1 MRLLHRYP
9 GFRHVFWGQL
19 ASQFGNAV
27 FLIMGLWEIQLRAP
41 FLLAVA
47 GLAMMV
53 PSGLAIVG
61 GALVD
66 MHDPRR
72 LMLWTDIVRGGAVGL
87 GMLALLLHAPLVP
100 VIIGLLAV
108 NSLGSAL
115 FSPAEQVILP
125 WLVEDRDLGQANGV
139 YSLTFQLSGAVG
151 SFIGGAAIAAIG
163 IQVIFGVDLASFWLS
178 GLAIWLMMR
187 LVALRPRPTSDD
199 RAKAGS
205 QNILVVLKDGLRAL
219 SVMPWLLRLLPI
231 IMLTNFAFAAAFTMF
246 PYWCRH
252 VLRVGSVGY
261 GSVDAAWAVGLV
273 AGSLLVGRFNGWSFR
288 SVTVFLGTLMGVTI
302 LVFAATRAAVPAG
315 GLLLLAGAA
324 NGVLNAIVVTIMQ
337 RLVPDDLRG
346 RAFGAFAALLTL
358 SQPAGALL
366 SGVLL
371 HVAPLWWPWAAA
383 GAASLGLALIASRE
397 LPTERIGG
405 AEAAVP
411 VPAQSVPQ

>member
-1 MRLLHRYP
+1 MRLLQRYP

-53 PSGLAIVG
+53 PNVLAVLG

-72 LMLWTDIVRGGAVGL
+72 LMLWTDIVRGAAVGL
-87 GMLALLLHAPLVP
+87 GMLALLLHAPLIP

-115 FSPAEQVILP
+115 FAPAEQVILP
-125 WLVEDRDLGQANGV
+125 WLVEDRDLGEANGV

-163 IQVIFGVDLASFWLS
+163 LQVIFGLDLASFWLS

-187 LVALRPRPTSDD
+187 IVALRPRAVSRGATGSD
-199 RAKAGS
+199 
-205 QNILVVLKDGLRAL
+205 QNLLVVLRDGLRAL
-219 SVMPWLLRLLPI
+219 SVMPWLIRLLPI

-252 VLRVGSVGY
+252 VLHVGSVGY

-302 LVFAATRAAVPAG
+302 LAFSATRAAVPAA

-324 NGVLNAIVVTIMQ
+324 NGVLNAIVITIMQ
-337 RLVPDDLRG
+337 RLVPDALRG
-346 RAFGAFAALLTL
+346 RAFGAFAALLTM
-358 SQPAGALL
+358 SQPAGAIL

-383 GAASLGLALIASRE
+383 GAASLGLAVMASRE
-397 LPTERIGG
+397 LPASRVGGTE
-405 AEAAVP
+405 ADALAP
-411 VPAQSVPQ
+411 LQSVPD

>member
-1 MRLLHRYP
+1 MRLLQRYP

-53 PSGLAIVG
+53 PNVLAVLG

-72 LMLWTDIVRGGAVGL
+72 LMLWTDIVRGAAVGL
-87 GMLALLLHAPLVP
+87 GMLALLLHAPLIP

-115 FSPAEQVILP
+115 FAPAEQVILP
-125 WLVEDRDLGQANGV
+125 WLVEDRDLGEANGV

-163 IQVIFGVDLASFWLS
+163 LQVIFGLDLASFWLS

-187 LVALRPRPTSDD
+187 IVALRPRAVSRGAT
-199 RAKAGS
+199 GS
-205 QNILVVLKDGLRAL
+205 GQNLLVVLRDGLRAL
-219 SVMPWLLRLLPI
+219 SVMPWLIRLLPI

-252 VLRVGSVGY
+252 VLHVGSVGY

-302 LVFAATRAAVPAG
+302 LAFSATRAAVPAA

-324 NGVLNAIVVTIMQ
+324 NGVLNAIVITIMQ
-337 RLVPDDLRG
+337 RLVPDAVRG
-346 RAFGAFAALLTL
+346 RAFGAFAALLTM
-358 SQPAGALL
+358 SQPAGAIL

-383 GAASLGLALIASRE
+383 GAASLGLAVMASRE
-397 LPTERIGG
+397 LPASRVGGTE
-405 AEAAVP
+405 ADALAP
-411 VPAQSVPQ
+411 LQSVPD

>member
-1 MRLLHRYP
+1 MRLLQRYP

-53 PSGLAIVG
+53 PNVLAVLG

-72 LMLWTDIVRGGAVGL
+72 LMLWTDIVRGAAVGL
-87 GMLALLLHAPLVP
+87 GMLALLLHAPLIP

-115 FSPAEQVILP
+115 FAPAEQVILP
-125 WLVEDRDLGQANGV
+125 WLVEDRDLGEANGV

-163 IQVIFGVDLASFWLS
+163 LQVIFGLDLASFWLS

-187 LVALRPRPTSDD
+187 IVALRPRAVSRGAT
-199 RAKAGS
+199 GS
-205 QNILVVLKDGLRAL
+205 GQNLLVVLRDGLRAL
-219 SVMPWLLRLLPI
+219 SVMPWLIRLLPI

-252 VLRVGSVGY
+252 VLHVGSVGY

-302 LVFAATRAAVPAG
+302 LAFSATRAAVPAA

-324 NGVLNAIVVTIMQ
+324 NGVLNAIVITIMQ
-337 RLVPDDLRG
+337 RLVPDALRG
-346 RAFGAFAALLTL
+346 RAFGAFAALLTM
-358 SQPAGALL
+358 SQPAGAIL

-383 GAASLGLALIASRE
+383 GAASLGLAVMASRE
-397 LPTERIGG
+397 LPASRVGGTE
-405 AEAAVP
+405 ADALAP
-411 VPAQSVPQ
+411 LQSVPD